1 MEKSEKSNKHEN
13 LLNMQILLSHG
24 AGGEM
29 MNKLISDSILK
40 NLSVRDLGK
49 VGLSDLD
56 DGASISLGD
65 KEIVISTDSYIV
77 SPIFFPGGNIG
88 KLAACGTINDIS
100 MMGAKP
106 IALSLAVI
114 IEEGFEISELEC
126 IIQSLDEVCRD
137 TGVSVVTGDTKVMQ
151 KGKLDKIIINTTGI
165 GITEQVI
172 KDSNL
177 TPGDK
182 IILSGTV
189 GDHGI
194 SLMSFREE
202 FGFETTLQS
211 DVAPLWHMIEKALK
225 VGGITAMRDPTR
237 GGLAATLNDFAR
249 RSKTGIMIYEEKIPI
264 KPEVVAA
271 SRMLGIDP
279 YTVAN
284 EGKAV
289 IGVRADRAQEM
300 LAVLRSTEQG
310 KNAEIIGEVIDRYY
324 GKTIIE
330 TTAGS
335 RRLMEPPIGDPVPRV
350 C

>member
-1 MEKSEKSNKHEN
+1 MKNKIKDQNNEMHV
-13 LLNMQILLSHG
+13 LLSHG

-29 MNKLISDSILK
+29 MNKLLSDSILN
-40 NLSVRDLGK
+40 NLSLKNLGK

-65 KEIVISTDSYIV
+65 KELVMSTDSYIV
-77 SPIFFPGGNIG
+77 SPIFFPGGDIG

-100 MMGAKP
+100 MMGARP

-114 IEEGFEISELEC
+114 IEEGFEISELER
-126 IIQSLDEVCRD
+126 IIQSLDKVCRD
-137 TGVSVVTGDTKVMQ
+137 TGVSVITGDTKVMQ
-151 KGKLDKIIINTTGI
+151 KGKLDKLIINTTGI
-165 GITEQVI
+165 GFTERPI

-177 TPGDK
+177 EPGDK

-194 SLMSFREE
+194 SLMSFREG
-202 FGFETTLQS
+202 FGFESTLQS
-211 DVAPLWHMIEKALK
+211 DVAPLWHMVERALE

-237 GGLAATLNDFAR
+237 GGLAATLNDLAR
-249 RSKTGIMIYEEKIPI
+249 RSETGIMIHEEKIPI
-264 KPEVVAA
+264 KPEVVTA

-289 IGVRADRAQEM
+289 IGVKADRAEEM
-300 LAVLRSTEQG
+300 LSVLRNTKEG
-310 KNAEIIGEVIDRYY
+310 KNAEIIGEVLDRYY
-324 GKTIIE
+324 GKTILE
-330 TTAGS
+330 TIAGS

>member
-1 MEKSEKSNKHEN
+1 MK
-13 LLNMQILLSHG
+13 ILLSHG

-29 MNKLISDSILK
+29 MNRLISDSILK
-40 NLSVRDLGK
+40 NLSVKALGE

-56 DGASISLGD
+56 DGASISIGD
-65 KEIVISTDSYIV
+65 KEIVVSTDSYIV
-77 SPIFFPGGNIG
+77 SPIFFPGGDIG

-106 IALSLAVI
+106 LALSLAVI
-114 IEEGFEISELEC
+114 IEEGFESDELELV
-126 IIQSLDEVCRD
+126 IRSLDQVCRE
-137 TGVSVVTGDTKVMQ
+137 TQVSVITGDTKVMPR
-151 KGKLDKIIINTTGI
+151 GKIDRIVINTTGI
-165 GITEQVI
+165 GIADRGKVI

-189 GDHGI
+189 GDHGV
-194 SLMSFREE
+194 SLMSFREG
-202 FGFETTLQS
+202 FGFETTLTS
-211 DVAPLWHMIEKALK
+211 DVAPLWEMVKKALD

-237 GGLAATLNDFAR
+237 GGLAATLNDWAR
-249 RSKTGIMIYEEKIPI
+249 KRNTGIIVNEDMIPLKQ
-264 KPEVVAA
+264 EVIAA

-289 IGVRADRAQEM
+289 IGVKKDKAQE
-300 LAVLRSTEQG
+300 LLEVLRSTEQG
-310 KNAEIIGEVIDRYY
+310 KNAQIIAEVVNRYN
-324 GKTIIE
+324 GKVILE
-330 TTAGS
+330 TTVGG
-335 RRLMEPPIGDPVPRV
+335 RRIMEPPVGDPVPRV

>member
-1 MEKSEKSNKHEN
+1 
-13 LLNMQILLSHG
+13 MQILLSHG

-29 MNKLISDSILK
+29 MNRLISDSILK
-40 NLSVRDLGK
+40 NLSLNSLGE

-65 KEIVISTDSYIV
+65 KELVMSTDSYVV
-77 SPIFFPGGNIG
+77 SPIFFPGGDIG

-106 IALSLAVI
+106 LAMSLAII
-114 IEEGFEISELEC
+114 IEEGFETSELER
-126 IIQSLDEVCRD
+126 IISSLDEVCKN
-137 TGVSVVTGDTKVMQ
+137 TGVSVITGDTKVMQ
-151 KGKLDKIIINTTGI
+151 RGKLDKIVINTTGI
-165 GITEQVI
+165 GIAERGKVI
-172 KDSNL
+172 NDSHL
-177 TPGDK
+177 SPGDK

-189 GDHGI
+189 GDHGV
-194 SLMSFREE
+194 SLLSFREG
-202 FGFETTLQS
+202 FGFETSLCS
-211 DVAPLWHMIEKALK
+211 DVAPLWHMVEKALE

-249 RSKTGIMIYEEKIPI
+249 KSNTGVVIHEDKIPL
-264 KPEVVAA
+264 KPEVEAA

-289 IGVRADRAQEM
+289 IGVKADKAEEM
-300 LAVLRSTEQG
+300 LDALRITKHG
-310 KNAEIIGEVIDRYY
+310 KNAEIIGEVIDKYK
-324 GKTIIE
+324 GKVILETIVGGKRI
-330 TTAGS
+330 
-335 RRLMEPPIGDPVPRV
+335 MEPPVGDPVPRV